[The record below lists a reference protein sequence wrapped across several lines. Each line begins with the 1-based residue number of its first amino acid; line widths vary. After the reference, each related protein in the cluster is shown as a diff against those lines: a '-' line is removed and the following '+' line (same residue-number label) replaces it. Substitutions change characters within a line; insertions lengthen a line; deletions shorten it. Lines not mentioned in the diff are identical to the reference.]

1 MPMPW
6 SEVKPMDQKLL
17 FIADYLRKTAS
28 FTDLCHHYG
37 ISRKTGYKWVQ
48 RYQQLGIEALN
59 DQSRRPIHSP
69 TQVPYKIQ
77 QSVIELRQQRK
88 ILLGAKKIQALLKQR
103 YPHEVIPSKTTIYN
117 ILKRENLIK
126 PRSKTRKISPY
137 PQPFAPVNQVNECW
151 SADFK
156 GQFKMRNGQWC
167 YPLTIMDHKSRY
179 LLCCEGMHNTT
190 TTETQKAFVRLF
202 KEHGLPQRIRTDNGV
217 PFSTRATGG
226 LSKLAVWW
234 IRLGILPERIEP
246 GKPQQ
251 NGQHERMH
259 RTLKQ
264 AVTKPPATSM
274 KGQQK
279 LFKLFC
285 DEYNYQRPHESLN
298 QETPASHYTPSSR
311 EYPTQLPEMI
321 YPDYY
326 DVRRV
331 GASGVTNWRNQRLY
345 ISHLLEGEYVGLDE
359 VDDGIWKVYFGPI
372 VLGEFDE
379 RNVKGHSVPYLTI
392 KV

>member
-1 MPMPW
+1 MPW

-28 FTDLCHHYG
+28 FTDLCQHYG

-59 DQSRRPIHSP
+59 EQSRRPVHSP

-77 QSVIELRQQRK
+77 QCIIELRQQRK

-103 YPHEVIPSKTTIYN
+103 FPHEVPPSKTTIYN

-126 PRSKTRKISPY
+126 PRSKSRKISPY
-137 PQPFAPVNQVNECW
+137 PQPFAPVKEANECW
-151 SADFK
+151 TADFK

-179 LLCCEGMHNTT
+179 LLCCQGMHNTAT
-190 TTETQKAFVRLF
+190 TTTQNAFVRLF
-202 KEHGLPQRIRTDNGV
+202 KERGLPYRIRTDNGV

-226 LSKLAVWW
+226 LSKLAIWW
-234 IRLGILPERIEP
+234 IRLGILPERIAP

-264 AVTKPPATSM
+264 AVTRPPATSM

-279 LFKLFC
+279 LFQLFC
-285 DEYNYQRPHESLN
+285 EEYNYQRPHESLN
-298 QETPASHYTPSSR
+298 QETPASHYTPSLR
-311 EYPTQLPEMI
+311 EYPAQLPKMV

-331 GASGVTNWRNQRLY
+331 GASGVTNWRNQRVY
-345 ISHLLEGEYVGLDE
+345 ISYLLEGEDVGLDE
-359 VDDGIWKVYFGPI
+359 VNDGIWKVYFGPI